1 MRLDSIGVAGCASV
15 AELGRRV
22 VCGFL
27 LLGVSA
33 WGQGNSDAD
42 GLGLREGDVLFQTSR
57 SVQGQAIQLATH
69 SRWSHVG
76 LLFREK
82 GSWRVLEAVQPV
94 RFTALRDWVGRGK
107 GGQVVVKRLKGPGQP
122 LNDGQLDRMR
132 KMGKRFL
139 GRPYDLTFEWDD
151 RRIYCS
157 ELVWKIYKEGA
168 GIELGRLQKLKD
180 FDLSHPA
187 VRKKMRERYGS
198 SIPMDESVI
207 SPQSLYES
215 PLLTTVMQR

>member
-1 MRLDSIGVAGCASV
+1 MRLDSIGVDGCASV
-15 AELGRRV
+15 AESGRRV
-22 VCGFL
+22 AYGFL

-33 WGQGNSDAD
+33 WGRGSYDAG

-57 SVQGQAIQLATH
+57 SAQSQAIQLATH

-76 LLFREK
+76 LLFREQ
-82 GSWRVLEAVQPV
+82 GSWKVLEAVTPV
-94 RFTALRDWVGRGK
+94 RFTPLRDWIGRGK

-122 LNDGQLDRMR
+122 LDEAQLDRMR
-132 KMGKRFL
+132 RIGRRFL

-180 FDLSHPA
+180 FDLSHPV

-198 SIPMDESVI
+198 SIPGDEPVI
-207 SPQSLYES
+207 SPQALFES
-215 PLLTTVMQR
+215 PLLITVVQP